1 MNVNECN
8 VLCSDGGTPLCAC
21 LCVKAVTFKIS
32 HTCVI
37 PSPLSQPHPAVWFP
51 GSVTTATRKAHSLL
65 TEKAG
70 CWFESGS
77 CYRTEMHRGGKKKS
91 SYPQMPV
98 SCGAFSYLVT
108 NHIFHHLPSPTPVY
122 LLLDVHCPWE
132 RLSLWGVA
140 SSSSHL
146 VLGKLGYTNNISAQN
161 ISATS
166 GPGWREIVA

>member
-1 MNVNECN
+1 MSAMFSAAMEARLFVHVSVSKQWHLKSLTLVSSPHLSLSPTLPFGSQALLPQQPERHIHFSQRKLGAGLSLVHVIEQKCTE
-8 VLCSDGGTPLCAC
+8 GG
-21 LCVKAVTFKIS
+21 
-32 HTCVI
+32 
-37 PSPLSQPHPAVWFP
+37 
-51 GSVTTATRKAHSLL
+51 
-65 TEKAG
+65 
-70 CWFESGS
+70 
-77 CYRTEMHRGGKKKS
+77 KKS

>member
-51 GSVTTATRKAHSLL
+51 GSVTTATRKAHSLKERKL
-65 TEKAG
+65 GAGLSLVHVIEQKCTE
-70 CWFESGS
+70 
-77 CYRTEMHRGGKKKS
+77 GGKKS

-108 NHIFHHLPSPTPVY
+108 NHIFHHLPFPTPVY

-146 VLGKLGYTNNISAQN
+146 VLGKLGYINNISAQN